1 MPSHQTDE
9 LLLAETA
16 AAAGTTSERGQAL
29 LEILH
34 RMLGFDG
41 AWLAL
46 ADPSG
51 PGYHFLASIDVDASV
66 VRISSGPVMAGDV
79 EAIGTAPACP
89 PLSPLYQP
97 HAGQE
102 LQAWSKCLMR
112 SEIHEALAL
121 TLFVPTG
128 RHVGY
133 LALLFEGPQPPSA
146 ATRRQLER
154 LAPVIAHG
162 IDRCVRWTSLP
173 GWPEGPPP
181 EWCFL
186 PTATARPSR
195 ACRPTSYWPLTPP
208 SSAQHV
214 NVLMRGRSAP
224 LLHVPLAGGRRP
236 RPRWAPAHHCP
247 VGARGRTA
255 GVGRRRPPLTGAGP
269 SRINSAGAGGGGS
282 SGEGVLQPGHR
293 SHARPGPADRGR
305 PPGARPQQA
314 RGDDTNAGR
323 GSRRTRGTLRS
334 ARAAA
339 VNPLER
345 HLAAPV
351 DRLVQIVP
359 PSIENALVFTKR
371 SACRRERYFG
381 TAVAMMTA
389 CSISG
394 PLS

>member
-102 LQAWSKCLMR
+102 LQTWSKCLMR

-162 IDRCVRWTSLP
+162 IDPMRSLDV
-173 GWPEGPPP
+173 
-181 EWCFL
+181 
-186 PTATARPSR
+186 TAR
-195 ACRPTSYWPLTPP
+195 L
-208 SSAQHV
+208 
-214 NVLMRGRSAP
+214 
-224 LLHVPLAGGRRP
+224 
-236 RPRWAPAHHCP
+236 
-247 VGARGRTA
+247 ARGATA
-255 GVGRRRPPLTGAGP
+255 GVVLLADGNCQALPSLPTDELLAPYSSVLSAARERLDEGEVCSTFLWPVGGAHAPGGHL
-269 SRINSAGAGGGGS
+269 RITALSAP
-282 SGEGVLQPGHR
+282 EDV
-293 SHARPGPADRGR
+293 
-305 PPGARPQQA
+305 PPGLVGVVLLSPAPDLHGLTPRELEVVGLLVKGCSNQDIARMLVLAP
-314 RGDDTNAGR
+314 
-323 GSRRTRGTLRS
+323 RTVAAHLEHVLSKLEVTTRTLV
-334 ARAAA
+334 AVRAAREGLY
-339 VNPLER
+339 VPL
-345 HLAAPV
+345 
-351 DRLVQIVP
+351 
-359 PSIENALVFTKR
+359 
-371 SACRRERYFG
+371 
-381 TAVAMMTA
+381 
-389 CSISG
+389 G
-394 PLS
+394 PLP

>member
-162 IDRCVRWTSLP
+162 IDPMRSLDVTARLARGATAGVVLLADGNCQALPSLP
-173 GWPEGPPP
+173 TDELLAPHSSVLSAARERLDEG
-181 EWCFL
+181 EVCS
-186 PTATARPSR
+186 TAPRSSGRWAAP
-195 ACRPTSYWPLTPP
+195 TPP
-208 SSAQHV
+208 VGTCAS
-214 NVLMRGRSAP
+214 LP
-224 LLHVPLAGGRRP
+224 CRRP
-236 RPRWAPAHHCP
+236 RTYR
-247 VGARGRTA
+247 RGWSA
-255 GVGRRRPPLTGAGP
+255 SSSSHRRRT
-269 SRINSAGAGGGGS
+269 
-282 SGEGVLQPGHR
+282 
-293 SHARPGPADRGR
+293 
-305 PPGARPQQA
+305 
-314 RGDDTNAGR
+314 
-323 GSRRTRGTLRS
+323 
-334 ARAAA
+334 
-339 VNPLER
+339 
-345 HLAAPV
+345 
-351 DRLVQIVP
+351 
-359 PSIENALVFTKR
+359 FTD
-371 SACRRERYFG
+371 
-381 TAVAMMTA
+381 
-389 CSISG
+389 
-394 PLS
+394 